1 MKAEFKKKHH
11 NTEERFLLQ
20 REQRW
25 IYIRYTRGDIE
36 KGAYILRNESNSV
49 NDYLTQFFN
58 DNHVSQEIRMEV
70 TNYLNSGEEN
80 VQKSL
85 QEFINYLLTTFSVI
99 IMAGISLGLIIFG
112 GYKGGSRLDET
123 LNLYPTFTI
132 IGVLGGL
139 VIGGG
144 ICYLMFY
151 KYLKSPDEKDKE
163 SKSTQLNQNNKKEE
177 TTEWLIIDVTL
188 EDVVKAVRSFSE
200 RLPKGV
206 YRTILVND
214 DYSID
219 FKQLAYILKGI
230 PSKPFYM
237 SKETYDIFE
246 EKNKDIPPIID
257 TVQKAV
263 DRYVKE
269 QKKYP
274 MLPYDPLRRVNYYL
288 LIQEHYLEKKPD
300 IELYITDYDGLISH
314 EKPKRKQ
321 AGD

>member
-1 MKAEFKKKHH
+1 MKAEFKKKLH

-20 REQRW
+20 REQKW
-25 IYIRYTRGDIE
+25 IYIQYTRGDIE
-36 KGAYILRNESNSV
+36 KGAYILRNEPNSV

-58 DNHVSQEIRMEV
+58 ENHVSDEIRTEV
-70 TNYLNSGEEN
+70 ANYLNSGEES

-99 IMAGISLGLIIFG
+99 MMAGISLGLIIFG

-139 VIGGG
+139 VIGGV

-151 KYLKSPDEKDKE
+151 KYLKSPDAKKKE
-163 SKSTQLNQNNKKEE
+163 SKSKNTNKEE
-177 TTEWLIIDVTL
+177 TVEWQIIDVTL
-188 EDVVKAVRSFSE
+188 DEVVKAVRSFSE

-214 DYSID
+214 DFSID
-219 FKQLAYILKGI
+219 FKQLAHILKGI

-246 EKNKDIPPIID
+246 EKDKEIPPIID

-263 DRYVKE
+263 DLYVKE

>member
-1 MKAEFKKKHH
+1 
-11 NTEERFLLQ
+11 
-20 REQRW
+20 
-25 IYIRYTRGDIE
+25 
-36 KGAYILRNESNSV
+36 
-49 NDYLTQFFN
+49 
-58 DNHVSQEIRMEV
+58 
-70 TNYLNSGEEN
+70 
-80 VQKSL
+80 
-85 QEFINYLLTTFSVI
+85 VI
-99 IMAGISLGLIIFG
+99 ILAGISLGLIIFG

-123 LNLYPTFTI
+123 LSLYPTFTI

-139 VIGGG
+139 FIGGV

-151 KYLKSPDEKDKE
+151 KYLKSPEKKKYSE
-163 SKSTQLNQNNKKEE
+163 AKNNTSQNNKSNV
-177 TTEWLIIDVTL
+177 TDEWQVIDVTL
-188 EDVVKAVRSFSE
+188 DEVIKAVRTFSE

-206 YRTILVND
+206 YRTILVNG

-219 FKQLAYILKGI
+219 FKQLAPILKGI
-230 PSKPFYM
+230 PSRPFYM

-246 EKNKDIPPIID
+246 EKDKDIPPILD

-263 DRYVKE
+263 DQYVKE

-300 IELYITDYDGLISH
+300 LELYITDYDGLISH